1 MASENNTG
9 SNRDD
14 QNATQIQPMKKWKS
28 VSDIY
33 EPRRLTV
40 TLSEGTLSL
49 PHHLVCNE
57 TIGVLEE
64 NEKLKAELFN
74 LKIQL
79 LLVRK
84 KYPLMLDGNGKN
96 MTKKYIDAM
105 IELNNARNERIRLEK
120 MCYAHEKK
128 LNEQRRKMRRE
139 RIIHKKERRNLL
151 KQKGIL
157 KSKLKNTLQ
166 KLLELDD
173 KYDKHMSPIPNKD
186 TKTEELK
193 LRLSLTNL
201 ILEEG
206 NLTPC
211 EITEQTGKDEDEQEE
226 GS

>member
-79 LLVRK
+79 LL
-84 KYPLMLDGNGKN
+84 
-96 MTKKYIDAM
+96 YIDAM

-151 KQKGIL
+151 KQKRIL

>member
-49 PHHLVCNE
+49 PHRLVCNE

>member
-49 PHHLVCNE
+49 PHRLVCNE

-79 LLVRK
+79 LL
-84 KYPLMLDGNGKN
+84 
-96 MTKKYIDAM
+96 YIDAM

-211 EITEQTGKDEDEQEE
+211 EITEQTGKDEDARRRIIKNQV
-226 GS
+226 